1 MSENARFPAFTERLT
16 HEKNPVFWHS
26 QTFSLCFVEFSEMV
40 NSRKGMFSN
49 GKDSV
54 NSRKIACI
62 SVFTDRSTEGK
73 WVVFQCS
80 PISYR
85 TENSSY
91 SSVFAG
97 VFLVFSCIFW
107 EGEFRKTN
115 VFQLSSHGKRKE
127 NNSFSGVFLACSGLA
142 ISSEFKKT
150 GAFFRGSGVFLAFAF
165 PVGLKKA
172 CFLHFLHSQVHPC
185 SRLSRKFHDSKLTC

>member
-1 MSENARFPAFTERLT
+1 MSENAPFPVFTERLT
-16 HEKNPVFWHS
+16 HGKKPVFRHS
-26 QTFSLCFVEFSEMV
+26 QTFSLCFLEFSEKV
-40 NSRKGMFSN
+40 NSRKGTFSN
-49 GKDSV
+49 GNHSV

-62 SVFTDRSTEGK
+62 SMFTDRSTEGK
-73 WVVFQCS
+73 WLVFQCS

-107 EGEFRKTN
+107 GGEFRKTN
-115 VFQLSSHGKRKE
+115 VFQRSSHGKHKE
-127 NNSFSGVFLACSGLA
+127 NITCSGVFLAFSGLA

-150 GAFFRGSGVFLAFAF
+150 GAFFRGFVRGVFLVFAF
-165 PVGLKKA
+165 SVGLNIKKKRVFSIFCIPNA
-172 CFLHFLHSQVHPC
+172 IRVLDYFQVP
-185 SRLSRKFHDSKLTC
+185 

>member
-1 MSENARFPAFTERLT
+1 
-16 HEKNPVFWHS
+16 
-26 QTFSLCFVEFSEMV
+26 MV

-49 GKDSV
+49 GRHSV

-97 VFLVFSCIFW
+97 FFLVFSCIFW
-107 EGEFRKTN
+107 EGEFC
-115 VFQLSSHGKRKE
+115 QLSSHGKRKE
-127 NNSFSGVFLACSGLA
+127 NNSYSGVFLAYSGLA
-142 ISSEFKKT
+142 ISNEFKKT
-150 GAFFRGSGVFLAFAF
+150 GAFFWGSWRFSRFCIFCGVEY
-165 PVGLKKA
+165 
-172 CFLHFLHSQVHPC
+172 
-185 SRLSRKFHDSKLTC
+185 